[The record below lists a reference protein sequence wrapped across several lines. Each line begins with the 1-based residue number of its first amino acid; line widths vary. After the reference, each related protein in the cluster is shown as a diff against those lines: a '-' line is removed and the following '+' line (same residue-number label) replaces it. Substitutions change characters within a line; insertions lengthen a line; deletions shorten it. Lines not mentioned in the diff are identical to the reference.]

1 MRSMGTRLPVSVTI
15 GLGLVVLAA
24 ACGTN
29 ATAGSAPA
37 AAPSG
42 AATVTARTVNGASV
56 LVDRAGTT
64 LYTNDQDKAGKP
76 QCVSSD
82 CTKIWVPL
90 TLASGKATA
99 GPGVT
104 GTVATVRRPDGT
116 NQVTLDGKPL
126 YTFSFDHTPGQ
137 VTGNGAQDSFAGT
150 AFTWHSAAAGAQAPA
165 APPANGIPGY
175 RDPRSAGSR
184 LDIVHSAGHHRR
196 HDRTVAPRRPRLRR
210 PGRAGSLL
218 LHAARPADHLP
229 QPRLGRRRRR

>member
-1 MRSMGTRLPVSVTI
+1 MHSMGTRLPVSVTI
-15 GLGLVVLAA
+15 GLGLVMFAA

-56 LVDRAGTT
+56 LVDQAGTT

-90 TLASGKATA
+90 TLSSGKQPTA

-104 GTVATVRRPDGT
+104 GTVATAQRPDGT
-116 NQVTLDGKPL
+116 SQVTLNGKPL
-126 YTFSFDHTPGQ
+126 YTFSFDHNPGQ

-150 AFTWHSAAAGAQAPA
+150 AFTWHSASAGDQAPA
-165 APPANGIPGY
+165 APPANSNPVGGY
-175 RDPRSAGSR
+175 
-184 LDIVHSAGHHRR
+184 
-196 HDRTVAPRRPRLRR
+196 
-210 PGRAGSLL
+210 
-218 LHAARPADHLP
+218 
-229 QPRLGRRRRR
+229 